1 MTTTILRPGGIAEL
15 ERARLDRQ
23 VESLPT
29 GQVRKAKEAA
39 EAFESV
45 YLAKMLE
52 NMRTGLSGSVL
63 SGGEAEDTW
72 QSFMTDEYAKEI
84 SRAGGVGIAD
94 AVLKVMLNAQE
105 SR

>member
-1 MTTTILRPGGIAEL
+1 MAATTLPGGIAGL
-15 ERARLDRQ
+15 ERARLARQ
-23 VESLPT
+23 VESLPA
-29 GQVRKAKEAA
+29 GQVRKAKETAQ
-39 EAFESV
+39 AFESV
-45 YLAKMLE
+45 FLAKMLE

-63 SGGEAEDTW
+63 SGGAAEDTW